1 MKKMVSISVAFLLGV
16 VVTLSA
22 GDVSAQ
28 VKSLIGKKVTGEYEM
43 VVNGKTLSEKGAII
57 DGRANVPARAFSE
70 ALGADVQVSGKTIY
84 VTSNDAQAN
93 DDAGTEPVGASP
105 VNNKYIGSSKKSLEE
120 LKYSIENNR
129 LKPAIESRNKVL
141 AEIEWIKE
149 GISIVES
156 AGIDSDDY
164 SLKKAQESLA
174 EYDEI
179 IKKATEDLRLVE
191 EALAQFKD

>member
-1 MKKMVSISVAFLLGV
+1 MKKWMSITTAFLLGV

-22 GDVSAQ
+22 GDVSAK
-28 VKSLIGKKVTGEYEM
+28 VKSLIGQKVTGEYTI
-43 VVNGKTLSEKGAII
+43 VVDGKTLRDKGVVIE
-57 DGRANVPARAFSE
+57 GRTNAPVRALSDT
-70 ALGADVQVSGKTIY
+70 LGADIQVSGKTIY
-84 VTSNDAQAN
+84 VTSNQSEKS
-93 DDAGTEPVGASP
+93 TEPESIESNISG
-105 VNNKYIGSSKKSLEE
+105 NKYMGSSKDSLEE
-120 LKYSIENNR
+120 LKYSVENNR

-149 GISIVES
+149 GMSIVES

-191 EALAQFKD
+191 EALAQYKD

>member
-1 MKKMVSISVAFLLGV
+1 MKKWISIAGAFLLGV
-16 VVTLSA
+16 VVTLSV

-28 VKSLIGKKVTGEYEM
+28 VKSLIGKKVTGEYT
-43 VVNGKTLSEKGAII
+43 VIVNGKTLEDKGAVI
-57 DGRANVPARAFSE
+57 DGRTNAPVRALSDS
-70 ALGADVQVSGKTIY
+70 LGADIQVSGKTIY
-84 VTSNDAQAN
+84 VTSTQSEKSA
-93 DDAGTEPVGASP
+93 EPESIESNISG
-105 VNNKYIGSSKKSLEE
+105 NKYMGSSKDSLEE
-120 LKYSIENNR
+120 LKYSVENNR

-149 GISIVES
+149 GMLIVES

>member
-1 MKKMVSISVAFLLGV
+1 MKKWMSITAAFLLGV

-28 VKSLIGKKVTGEYEM
+28 IKSLIGKKVTGEYEM

-84 VTSNDAQAN
+84 VTTDDAQAN
-93 DDAGTEPVGASP
+93 DGAGNETAGASP
-105 VNNKYIGSSKKSLEE
+105 AGNSGSSNKYIGSTKSSLEE
-120 LKYSIENNR
+120 LKDSIENNI
-129 LKPAIESRNKVL
+129 LKPTLEGKEELSGHLKRAENNKD
-141 AEIEWIKE
+141 AE
-149 GISIVES
+149 GIEYYKERI
-156 AGIDSDDY
+156 
-164 SLKKAQESLA
+164 A

-179 IKKATEDLRLVE
+179 LKKANEDLRLVN
-191 EALAQFKD
+191 EALQLLNK